1 MLSYHRRISVA
12 LFLLLSGCA
21 PDVDGHY
28 LGYVSALFGLV
39 RARVDLRVDGET
51 ALLRWPDGSRLTL
64 HAARHGDRLVLADSR
79 GDTLTFH
86 IVDQGETLRCA
97 QCRAVQLPE
106 TWERQVREPPTSASA
121 KPTRPPP
128 AFTPLRR

>member
-1 MLSYHRRISVA
+1 MFSYCRLMCVV

-28 LGYVSALFGLV
+28 LGYVSVLFGLV

-51 ALLRWPDGSRLTL
+51 ALLRWPDGSRLALQAT
-64 HAARHGDRLVLADSR
+64 RHGDRLVLADIR
-79 GDTLTFH
+79 GNTLTFH

-106 TWERQVREPPTSASA
+106 TWERQVREPPTGAAVQPKRPHPAASA
-121 KPTRPPP
+121 M
-128 AFTPLRR
+128 RR